1 MSRRRH
7 RPTERPRRVAVRQ
20 CHRRVTRSA
29 RRVHVDPTAGI
40 GREVAGDG
48 MAVVGFGCPGDGAE
62 LGDPATAAEGRRWR
76 CVSPA
81 HPLNADRN
89 ARAVDPA
96 RATGGSAIAAV
107 GKRFSSQQSAAR
119 HYCPCRPA
127 AKPCWKAV
135 SWAYRDRSTSSP
147 PAGPHRRRCRRR
159 ARRCR
164 RLRQLPHRRRCRWP
178 CR

>member
-7 RPTERPRRVAVRQ
+7 RPTEHPRRVAVRQ

-81 HPLNADRN
+81 HPLTADRN

-96 RATGGSAIAAV
+96 RAIGGSAIAAV
-107 GKRFSSQQSAAR
+107 GSGSPANNLPLAITVLAVRPLNPAGRLCPGPAGTDRRAALR
-119 HYCPCRPA
+119 
-127 AKPCWKAV
+127 
-135 SWAYRDRSTSSP
+135 
-147 PAGPHRRRCRRR
+147 AGPHRRRCRRR

-164 RLRQLPHRRRCRWP
+164 RLRQLPHRRRWP